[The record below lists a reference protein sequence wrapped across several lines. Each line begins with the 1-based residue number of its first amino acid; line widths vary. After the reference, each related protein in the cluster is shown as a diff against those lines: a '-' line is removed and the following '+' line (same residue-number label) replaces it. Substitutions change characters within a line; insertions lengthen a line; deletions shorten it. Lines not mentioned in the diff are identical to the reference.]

1 MKGQNRGG
9 QNTNGHRRSNSRYN
23 NSNNGS
29 HNEKLVYLI
38 TKSVGQK
45 VTATLTS
52 GARYQ
57 GVLLTSNISPQDSSS
72 LSVILQKP
80 TIVSKPLI
88 NEKSN
93 SDKESELPEK
103 LVIEGKDLIDIELV
117 NVNLNK
123 TPAPQKAESS
133 KFKTDADISGRFQVK
148 ERELQKWVPE
158 DDLLAVSLND
168 DFSNGNEQWDQ
179 FKVNEEKFGVES
191 TYDEHLYTTRI
202 NTAAPGYN
210 ERLAA
215 AERLAKEIE
224 GQSSTDRH
232 ILEERGVVVDDS
244 GIDEED
250 KYSGVDRRGDVL
262 MAALRNA
269 SISSDSTKQSFTPG
283 KYVPPKHRAAQY
295 HNDPAII
302 SSSATKRQPSTAA
315 PKQSP
320 PQSQA
325 QSTPAKPATSSALA
339 AKPDSIPPKPQVSNQ
354 HNESFRLNAQ
364 SEINSLREF
373 SANFKIPHK
382 MPSDLLPILAK
393 DKLKQD
399 EILKKQEQQKKKDEK
414 AQKSGVESPSSSQLN
429 TPQLKEKKLDP
440 TKPAFKLNP
449 KAAAFTPSQKHNQIS
464 HNPPKANYHRSPN
477 NPSPRINNQRP
488 YGSVSGSGNSSGSS
502 NTNKRHYQISP
513 ADFFGGQDKIPTKE
527 GQDEKTKKFRAF
539 FNVFVTAQNKHQDKS
554 TPLILEKAFHT
565 PPTWDSTV
573 DVTHDKLFPPING
586 NKGPNVLMGGNPSLP
601 FMPSPLLAA
610 PSHPGSGAP
619 VPNSGYAPGGK
630 IPMSPHQQQQ
640 AAAMAHFQQQQFY
653 AAMMY
658 QQQQLQGGG
667 IPPGQPPMSM
677 YPGAE
682 AAFLPPGGF
691 IMPPQGGF
699 IGTGSP
705 INANVMMGGMSG
717 SPYGDV
723 NNGHHNNYNNHHH
736 HGGRRYNNHQGKR
749 GSNNG

>member
-1 MKGQNRGG
+1 MKGQNRSG
-9 QNTNGHRRSNSRYN
+9 QKSEHANGHRRSNSRYN
-23 NSNNGS
+23 NNNNGS
-29 HNEKLVYLI
+29 PNTNGNTHNEKLVFLI

-45 VTATLTS
+45 VIATVTS

-57 GVLLTSNISPQDSSS
+57 GVLVSSNISPQEFSS

-80 TIVSKPLI
+80 SIVSKPLI

-93 SDKESELPEK
+93 SDKENELPEK

-117 NVNLNK
+117 NINLNK
-123 TPAPQKAESS
+123 PQAPPKPEQS
-133 KFKTDADISGRFQVK
+133 KFKTDADISSRFQIN

-158 DDLLAVSLND
+158 DDSLAVSLD
-168 DFSNGNEQWDQ
+168 EDTSNSNEQWDQ

-202 NTAAPGYN
+202 NTSAPDYQ

-215 AERLAKEIE
+215 AERLAREIE

-232 ILEERGVVVDDS
+232 ILEERGIIVDDS

-250 KYSGVDRRGDVL
+250 KYSGVDRRGDEL
-262 MAALRNA
+262 MAALKNA
-269 SISSDSTKQSFTPG
+269 SISNDPSKQASYTPG

-295 HNDPAII
+295 HDDPAII
-302 SSSATKRQPSTAA
+302 SSSATKRQP
-315 PKQSP
+315 PV
-320 PQSQA
+320 
-325 QSTPAKPATSSALA
+325 QSTPAKPPSTSSTLSS
-339 AKPDSIPPKPQVSNQ
+339 KPDSIPPKPQVANQ

-399 EILKKQEQQKKKDEK
+399 EILKKQEQQKKKDEE
-414 AQKSGVESPSSSQLN
+414 AQKNIQSPEA
-429 TPQLKEKKLDP
+429 TPQLKEKKMDP
-440 TKPAFKLNP
+440 SKPAFKPNP
-449 KAAAFTPSQKHNQIS
+449 KVAAFTPSQKHNQIS
-464 HNPPKANYHRSPN
+464 PNPPKANYHRSPN
-477 NPSPRINNQRP
+477 GPSPRINNQRP
-488 YGSVSGSGNSSGSS
+488 YGSVSGSSSSGNSSMS
-502 NTNKRHYQISP
+502 NKRHYQISP
-513 ADFFGGQDKIPTKE
+513 ADFFGGQDKIPTSE
-527 GQDEKTKKFRAF
+527 GQEEKTKKFRAF
-539 FNVFVTAQNKHQDKS
+539 FNVFVTAQNKAQDKS
-554 TPLILEKAFHT
+554 SPLVLEKAFHT
-565 PPTWDSTV
+565 PPTWSSTV
-573 DVTHDKLFPPING
+573 DVTHDKLFPPIQ
-586 NKGPNVLMGGNPSLP
+586 NKGPNVIMGGNGPLP
-601 FMPSPLLAA
+601 FIPSPLLAA
-610 PSHPGSGAP
+610 PSHPGAGAP
-619 VPNSGYAPGGK
+619 VPNTGYAGGGK
-630 IPMSPHQQQQ
+630 MPMSPHQQQQ

-658 QQQQLQGGG
+658 QQQQMGGA

-682 AAFLPPGGF
+682 GGFLPPGGF
-691 IMPPQGGF
+691 MMPPQGGF
-699 IGTGSP
+699 IGNGSP
-705 INANVMMGGMSG
+705 INANVMLGGMSG
-717 SPYGDV
+717 SPYGDA